1 MRLHL
6 DDSFLANQALFDRF
20 FFSTVPPASLPGN
33 APVFWTNF
41 NTANPGPRVVDAS
54 RPLLNARLKPVLK
67 NGELPLLADLRGS
80 RTASAQLMLD
90 GAFNINSTSVP
101 AWRALLSAL
110 SGNRLRVW
118 NATGKTVTTFA
129 ADAAKDRN
137 PIPRFWSASAT
148 GQANDPW
155 DGLRMLDDDEINEL
169 ATRIVEQVRARGPFL
184 SMGDFLNRRLGPAGP
199 LTRAGALQAAIDNTS
214 PDINSAAKALGVDV
228 DMSGGL
234 PAVIPAN
241 LRDATG
247 DPLSTAVGIP
257 GYLMQQDLVQAFSPV
272 MTARSDTFVIR
283 TRGDVVNPATGEVE
297 CSAWLEAVV
306 QRTPFFVDQADPA
319 LASLGDATP
328 LYAADGSANVNA
340 ENLGFGR
347 RFVVMNFRW
356 LTENDL

>member
-1 MRLHL
+1 
-6 DDSFLANQALFDRF
+6 
-20 FFSTVPPASLPGN
+20 
-33 APVFWTNF
+33 
-41 NTANPGPRVVDAS
+41 
-54 RPLLNARLKPVLK
+54 
-67 NGELPLLADLRGS
+67 
-80 RTASAQLMLD
+80 
-90 GAFNINSTSVP
+90 
-101 AWRALLSAL
+101 
-110 SGNRLRVW
+110 
-118 NATGKTVTTFA
+118 
-129 ADAAKDRN
+129 
-137 PIPRFWSASAT
+137 
-148 GQANDPW
+148 
-155 DGLRMLDDDEINEL
+155 MLDDDEINEL